1 MEVIGEEDR
10 KTEMK
15 DSISWRS
22 SGAETNWTD
31 KIEDRFKNPIDD
43 EFATLA
49 TTVPQWSNRVEERLK
64 ATLRPKDGVPA
75 AHLKSWLEGAG

>member
-10 KTEMK
+10 KTK
-15 DSISWRS
+15 RKNSSSWHS
-22 SGAETNWTD
+22 SGAEIDWTD
-31 KIEDRFKNPIDD
+31 KIEDRFNNPIDD

-49 TTVPQWSNRVEERLK
+49 TTVPQWSSRVEERLK